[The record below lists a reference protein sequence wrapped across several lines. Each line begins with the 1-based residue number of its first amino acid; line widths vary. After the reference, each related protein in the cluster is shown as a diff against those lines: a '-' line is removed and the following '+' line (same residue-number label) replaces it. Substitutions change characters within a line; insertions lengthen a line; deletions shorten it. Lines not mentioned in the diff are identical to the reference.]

1 MSPLARVWPCPKPP
15 AVSKSLAISA
25 WSQPMKLRA
34 TAIPIAT
41 PMPAVEP
48 TPAESATA
56 PMKASMVDVLS
67 AVMVTAPA
75 F

>member
-1 MSPLARVWPCPKPP
+1 
-15 AVSKSLAISA
+15 
-25 WSQPMKLRA
+25 MKLRA
-34 TAIPIAT
+34 TAMPMAT